1 MNNKGTWV
9 AHFFR
14 LCAQKNGIYAS
25 NYPVSECMK
34 FACAVN
40 IYASS
45 TAINETFGPSFLRG
59 SQIGGIFCHLHAFMI
74 VSLVEI

>member
-1 MNNKGTWV
+1 MVYFLKV
-9 AHFFR
+9 I
-14 LCAQKNGIYAS
+14 K
-25 NYPVSECMK
+25 VSSKFGRNHLK

-59 SQIGGIFCHLHAFMI
+59 SQIGGIFCYLHAFMI
-74 VSLVEI
+74 VFLVEI